1 MKAVNRVFQ
10 YLFQTK
16 NLALCTSI
24 YGNDLDIEN
33 VNHTRSTAEDEW
45 AFYSDSDH
53 AGNSEAQN
61 HRRSQNGMISLLN
74 GLPVCWQS
82 KASSVAFATPRIGEA
97 HADISSAAAEIY
109 AASNATM
116 DLLGL
121 SYAMEEM
128 GLTFP
133 FPIILQIDND
143 ACKVFMNN
151 SAGKTKLK
159 HIDCRQDWV
168 RTLRNKDIVRA
179 THVDTADNLAD
190 IFTKILEKQIFKR
203 LRDRIFKKLKTV

>member
-1 MKAVNRVFQ
+1 
-10 YLFQTK
+10 
-16 NLALCTSI
+16 
-24 YGNDLDIEN
+24 
-33 VNHTRSTAEDEW
+33 
-45 AFYSDSDH
+45 
-53 AGNSEAQN
+53 
-61 HRRSQNGMISLLN
+61 
-74 GLPVCWQS
+74 
-82 KASSVAFATPRIGEA
+82 
-97 HADISSAAAEIY
+97 
-109 AASNATM
+109 
-116 DLLGL
+116 
-121 SYAMEEM
+121 MEEI

-159 HIDCRQDWV
+159 HIDCRQEWV